1 MASVS
6 FSVPILGRE
15 YQIGC
20 PAEEEDSLRKAARH
34 LSQQMEEM
42 KNRSPSIPYDKL
54 AVLAALNM
62 THDFLKKSNEATT
75 TETMSVREIKQLEKK
90 IDNALVAVRQIE
102 I

>member
-1 MASVS
+1 MAAVS
-6 FSVPILGRE
+6 FSVQILGRE

-34 LSQQMEEM
+34 LSHQMEEM

-62 THDFLKKSNEATT
+62 THDFLKTSTEAST
-75 TETMSVREIKQLEKK
+75 TESMSVREIKQLEKK
-90 IDNALVAVRQIE
+90 IDNALIAARQIE